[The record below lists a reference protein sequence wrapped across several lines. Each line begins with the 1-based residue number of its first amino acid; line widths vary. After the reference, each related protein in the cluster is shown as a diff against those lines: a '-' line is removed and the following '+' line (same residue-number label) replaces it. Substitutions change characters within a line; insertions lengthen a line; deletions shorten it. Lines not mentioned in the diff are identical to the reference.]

1 MNFSRQTIT
10 ALCAMASLVTF
21 TAFAADSLYVSPAG
35 DVGVG
40 TSTPLE
46 NLHAIGNIR
55 TDGYFRGQSVSPGFW
70 IDETGTGNKGAN
82 VVLDGGVL
90 QILRRGPDF
99 GGFQASVMRVFVNAS
114 AQFFVLNASGYLG
127 LGVQNPLAP
136 IVSFTGAMLSAGGGV
151 WLNAS
156 SRELK
161 ENIHDIDAA
170 HAMAAFRELKP
181 VTYNY
186 KVDSEDTYIGFIAED
201 VPEIVASKDRK
212 TLSSMDMVALLT
224 RVVQDQQVTIEDRSL
239 RVEALEQQLAQQKQ
253 RMDELETMVRFVAG
267 LKDKDAAVVINTN

>member
-55 TDGYFRGQSVSPGFW
+55 TDGYFRGQSVNPGFW
-70 IDETGTGNKGAN
+70 IDETGTGGKGAN

-90 QILRRGPDF
+90 QFQRRSPDF
-99 GGFQASVMRVFVNAS
+99 GGFQASVMRVFIDAP
-114 AQFFVLNASGYLG
+114 AQSFVLNASGYLG
-127 LGVQNPLAP
+127 LGVQNPLFP
-136 IVSFTGAMLSAGGGV
+136 IESFTGARLSAGGV
-151 WLNAS
+151 WQNAS

-170 HAMAAFRELKP
+170 EAMAAFKELKP

-224 RVVQDQQVTIEDRSL
+224 RVVQDQQV
-239 RVEALEQQLAQQKQ
+239 QLAQQKQ

-267 LKDKDAAVVINTN
+267 LKDKDDALAINTK